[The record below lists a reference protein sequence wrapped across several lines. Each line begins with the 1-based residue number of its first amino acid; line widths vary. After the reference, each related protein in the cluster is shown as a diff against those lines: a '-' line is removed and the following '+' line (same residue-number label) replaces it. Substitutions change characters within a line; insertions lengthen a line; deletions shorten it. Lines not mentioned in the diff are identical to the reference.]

1 MVTPVKY
8 VLSAI
13 IKKGKELLFV
23 KTDLFIQLTKKVD
36 SSYHLNVDSVH
47 TLQKFIYS
55 VLLWGTKQSANWIR
69 I

>member
-13 IKKGKELLFV
+13 IKKGNELLFV

-36 SSYHLNVDSVH
+36 SNYHLNVDSVH
-47 TLQKFIYS
+47 TLHKFIYS
-55 VLLWGTKQSANWIR
+55 VLLWGTKTECKLD
-69 I
+69 